1 MHMEPGENQVVRRL
15 GVIGKAKYQTIKVTG
30 VLVLCFI
37 VCSMPYYSMGF
48 WYVTA
53 HFIFSFSKDM
63 VTRWWLDRAS
73 AKAADFR
80 LSKLLWALASANNCF
95 NPLLYRMVGQGRSVT
110 YCM

>member
-15 GVIGKAKYQTIKVTG
+15 GAIGKAKYQTIKVTG

-53 HFIFSFSKDM
+53 DFIM
-63 VTRWWLDRAS
+63 VSLQIWL
-73 AKAADFR
+73 
-80 LSKLLWALASANNCF
+80 LGGGLT
-95 NPLLYRMVGQGRSVT
+95 GQARRRQTSG
-110 YCM
+110 